1 MKKMGQ
7 PLDVEGNSRRQS
19 RRRVEDKKFTP
30 EQQGLINTVEL
41 AIDWNMDVAPEDVEE
56 YHRLVD
62 GKGGMRMARKR
73 QLTEFGVRVKSE
85 LDRKGWT
92 QRELADKCGIN
103 YRVVHDVLVGL
114 NRKPEN
120 VRRIKEVLEFVDIVV

>member
-1 MKKMGQ
+1 
-7 PLDVEGNSRRQS
+7 
-19 RRRVEDKKFTP
+19 
-30 EQQGLINTVEL
+30 
-41 AIDWNMDVAPEDVEE
+41 
-56 YHRLVD
+56 
-62 GKGGMRMARKR
+62 MARKR

-120 VRRIKEVLEFVDIVV
+120 VRRIKEVLEFVDIAGLVKGCLLYTSPSPRDRG